1 MTHPNIPQ
9 TLRGDDGGG
18 GGSSGG
24 SSGGGGGGG
33 PKPQFCLFH
42 FVCR

>member
-24 SSGGGGGGG
+24 GGGGGGG

>member
-24 SSGGGGGGG
+24 GGGG